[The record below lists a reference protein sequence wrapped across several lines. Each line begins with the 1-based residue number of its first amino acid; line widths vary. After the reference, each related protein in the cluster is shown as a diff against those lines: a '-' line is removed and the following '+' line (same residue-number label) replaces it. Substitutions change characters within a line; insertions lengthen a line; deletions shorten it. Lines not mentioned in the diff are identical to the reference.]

1 MCSRG
6 SFASSRNP
14 RTWRRSYRWQLLS
27 QLSSVFSIQSERQY
41 IGYLVNP
48 HKRYTSL
55 PFLWLQAAQKE
66 LESSAEV
73 AGRAHQ
79 AARLDAKLLEVE
91 EEVDNEGSKIVG
103 EILGDLLTSV
113 LETSSL
119 EREPQERTEEKE
131 ELDPKEEKRRERKEK
146 VPLAVVEIDCTSP
159 DITVRREG
167 KQRGGGDEVVPVE
180 EKTEECSSCTLPVEG
195 SKEEEG
201 RRRSRSLRGS
211 GEEGGR
217 SGKRSSLRRRG
228 GKRTVRSGKDAR
240 ARFKSSEDLIHRLY
254 VCISGAADQLQTNF
268 AGDFRSILKYVFLM
282 NSTPDEEEDEE
293 EESPE
298 EEEEEEQSPE
308 SLSLDEGG
316 EEEGGEGAVAR
327 DESTPPAPGRRG
339 YSLGEDALM
348 SETEQSYLRT
358 IPESPAPDGDQIQNR
373 LLSTSPP
380 AGLAAMPVY
389 ASNLGEEDRFGGGT
403 LRICKFFGL

>member
-1 MCSRG
+1 M
-6 SFASSRNP
+6 
-14 RTWRRSYRWQLLS
+14 
-27 QLSSVFSIQSERQY
+27 
-41 IGYLVNP
+41 
-48 HKRYTSL
+48 
-55 PFLWLQAAQKE
+55 
-66 LESSAEV
+66 

-91 EEVDNEGSKIVG
+91 EEDVDVGSKIVG
-103 EILGDLLTSV
+103 DILADLLASVVGEDKATSC
-113 LETSSL
+113 EGDT
-119 EREPQERTEEKE
+119 QEKDAEKE
-131 ELDPKEEKRRERKEK
+131 EVSGEQREERRRERREA
-146 VPLAVVEIDCTSP
+146 VPVAVVEIDCTSP

-167 KQRGGGDEVVPVE
+167 KRGE
-180 EKTEECSSCTLPVEG
+180 EGEERSEECSSCTVEG
-195 SKEEEG
+195 GEEG
-201 RRRSRSLRGS
+201 RRRSSRSLRT
-211 GEEGGR
+211 GEESR

-282 NSTPDEEEDEE
+282 NSTPDEEEEE
-293 EESPE
+293 EESPEEE

-316 EEEGGEGAVAR
+316 EEEGGEGATGR
-327 DESTPPAPGRRG
+327 DSTTPTGQGGRRG

-358 IPESPAPDGDQIQNR
+358 FPEPTTTAATTGEGDPGGIHTR

-389 ASNLGEEDRFGGGT
+389 ASNLGEQFLHFITARK
-403 LRICKFFGL
+403 L

>member
-1 MCSRG
+1 M
-6 SFASSRNP
+6 
-14 RTWRRSYRWQLLS
+14 
-27 QLSSVFSIQSERQY
+27 
-41 IGYLVNP
+41 
-48 HKRYTSL
+48 
-55 PFLWLQAAQKE
+55 QAAQKE

-119 EREPQERTEEKE
+119 EREEAKE
-131 ELDPKEEKRRERKEK
+131 ELDPKEERRRERKEK

-159 DITVRREG
+159 DITVRRDG

-282 NSTPDEEEDEE
+282 NSTPDEEDDEE

-327 DESTPPAPGRRG
+327 DESAPPAPGRRG

-403 LRICKFFGL
+403 LKICKVFGL